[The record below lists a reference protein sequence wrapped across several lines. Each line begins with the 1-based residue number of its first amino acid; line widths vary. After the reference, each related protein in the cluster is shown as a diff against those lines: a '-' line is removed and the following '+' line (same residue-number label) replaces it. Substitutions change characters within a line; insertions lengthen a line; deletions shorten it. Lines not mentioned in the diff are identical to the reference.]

1 MLSDRYKL
9 RGPFV
14 MGLSA
19 FAIIGYAIIDGTNP
33 KTQPGAGYAA
43 TIIAA
48 CGVFPT
54 VPIMLAWGSGNA
66 GSSLKKAVVIG
77 LLSGI
82 GNLGGFVISHSFLC
96 V

>member
-1 MLSDRYKL
+1 MLSDRFKL

-14 MGLSA
+14 MGCSCLGLL
-19 FAIIGYAIIDGTNP
+19 GYALLYGTNP
-33 KTQPGAGYAA
+33 KTQPGAGYVG

-54 VPIMLAWGSGNA
+54 VPIMLAWGAGNA
-66 GSSLKKAVVIG
+66 GSSLKKAVMIG

-82 GNLGGFVISHSFLC
+82 GNLGGFVLFYLLGG